1 MVTGLTHSL
10 HVFPAEEKARES
22 RRGYRYLVC
31 SSDHSIFIKLAIT
44 MLASHPP
51 PFTPLSWRGNKPE
64 QPDGLAAPQTAF
76 CFRHGVGWSSTARP
90 PRCCLE
96 GERTWRPNFL
106 FFLCTIDVPVDG
118 EEPDASVRPLESD
131 VESSF
136 SFAPVPPPRMLQI
149 EMRSPDIC
157 FRNQRQA
164 CGGKAH
170 RERDGT
176 RRSGMTLWR

>member
-136 SFAPVPPPRMLQI
+136 SFAPVPPPGCC
-149 EMRSPDIC
+149 RSRCAPLTSASVIKD
-157 FRNQRQA
+157 RRA
-164 CGGKAH
+164 GERHTA
-170 RERDGT
+170 RETARGAPE
-176 RRSGMTLWR
+176 